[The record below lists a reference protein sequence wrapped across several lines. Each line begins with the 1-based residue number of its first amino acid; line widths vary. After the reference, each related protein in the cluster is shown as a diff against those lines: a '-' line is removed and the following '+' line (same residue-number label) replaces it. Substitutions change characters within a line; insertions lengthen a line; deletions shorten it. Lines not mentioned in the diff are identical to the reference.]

1 MPILHKLK
9 IIKLDPY
16 LLIALIAGFVF
27 CLYGIHWGRVEEWN
41 PDQMVFKRNFSLGEI
56 FSSPSD
62 FLKPPFHTYF
72 NFVLSYVPLKVIEKI
87 FNLSQHSLT
96 SGSVILIWSR
106 IITVFLFLGSIYL
119 LFQIN
124 KRFFGLFAARIITL
138 LFATSSGFIV
148 YTHFLTADIP
158 VVFWMLLSF
167 YFIQSIYLQGKI
179 SDYLLAGFFTGI
191 ATATKY
197 NGLSVGIGI
206 VFAHALSFNQP
217 AWRKIIFSKK
227 LFLSLFTVLIGFL
240 VGNPFALINYPQFIS
255 DFLYNYVTT
264 PIYNGEVGGHNY
276 FTFFSIYIKEIVG
289 LPSLI
294 ILSAGILYSLYI
306 TATSKDQKTIKPV
319 LLTLIVFLIY
329 YYKFGDFP
337 RLETRF
343 VLPIVPIWLILSAPF
358 WQKLKPYKTAVS
370 VILVIL
376 LSYNTVCSLYVG
388 KRFVDDPRML
398 AQEWVKSSIPKL
410 SSIENSAY
418 IPTWNRLPGVRL
430 KSRNM
435 PFISGRGKLFEKDLT
450 SRFKED
456 SWIIKRWRESQKSD
470 DSLKFYSLEALVNR
484 KPEYIA
490 INSLYY
496 ERFFNNTSLKQLY
509 PEMNQFFNSL
519 ISEEYP
525 YKRIFDQESKVPP
538 VWAYPQDIDFLHN
551 RTIIFR
557 SKNS

>member
-9 IIKLDPY
+9 NIKIDTY
-16 LLIALIAGFVF
+16 LLIALITGFVF
-27 CLYGIHWGRVEEWN
+27 CLYGINWGRVEEWN

-72 NFVLSYVPLKVIEKI
+72 NFFLSYVPLKVIEKI
-87 FNLSQHSLT
+87 LNLSQNSLT

-124 KRFFGLFAARIITL
+124 KRFFGFFAARIITL
-138 LFATSSGFIV
+138 LFATSSGFIA

-206 VFAHALSFNQP
+206 VLAHALSFNQP
-217 AWRKIIFSKK
+217 AWKKIIFSKK
-227 LFLSLFTVLIGFL
+227 LFLSFFTVIIGFL

-255 DFLYNYVTT
+255 DFLYNYITT
-264 PIYNGEVGGHNY
+264 PIYDGEVGGHNY

-294 ILSAGILYSLYI
+294 ILGVGILYALYI

-319 LLTLIVFLIY
+319 LLILFVFLTY
-329 YYKFGDFP
+329 YYKFADFP

-358 WQKLKPYKTAVS
+358 WQKIKPYKTVVS

-410 SSIENSAY
+410 SLIENSAY

-450 SRFKED
+450 SKFKPD

-470 DSLKFYSLEALVNR
+470 QSLKFYSPEALVNR

-496 ERFFNNTSLKQLY
+496 ERFFNNASLKQLY

-519 ISEEYP
+519 INEEYP
-525 YKRIFDQESKVPP
+525 YKKIFDQESKLPP

-551 RTIIFR
+551 RTTIFKG
-557 SKNS
+557 KNS